1 MRVYLLFVGS
11 RSIYHLYPYTQLRRI
26 LPIYERAC
34 LYFLCEP

>member
-1 MRVYLLFVGS
+1 MRVYVLFVGG
-11 RSIYHLYPYTQLRRI
+11 RSIYHLYPYTQSRRI